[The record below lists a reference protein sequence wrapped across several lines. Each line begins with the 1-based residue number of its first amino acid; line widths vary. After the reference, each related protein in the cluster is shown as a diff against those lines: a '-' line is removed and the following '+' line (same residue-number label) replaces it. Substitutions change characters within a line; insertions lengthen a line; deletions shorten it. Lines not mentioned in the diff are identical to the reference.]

1 MFIYSYHYN
10 FNYIYSHKNNH
21 NKHEMVAF
29 MCIRVNIMAD
39 ISENLIFPLS
49 KLRAL

>member
-1 MFIYSYHYN
+1 MFIYSSLQ
-10 FNYIYSHKNNH
+10 FQLH
-21 NKHEMVAF
+21 NIATKITIINMKWFAF